1 MKLKDLQKYNGKEV
15 IAISHGK
22 HITGKLQVL
31 ERTVIVG
38 KTEMLPGQIDS
49 IEDIT
54 PQ

>member
-1 MKLKDLQKYNGKEV
+1 MRIQDLKKYNGKEV

-22 HITGKLQVL
+22 HIRGKLEVL
-31 ERTVIVG
+31 DHTVKVG

-49 IEDIT
+49 IEDTT